1 VRRPVVPPESRIPAC
16 RLRTVSLL
24 FLFFRF
30 AVSAGMVCVSTLMPG
45 GACHVACHPAVRF
58 SGRQERRD
66 VPPESFRCPSGRANG
81 QTKQFLKEELNMKK
95 QKQRPHIIKATRG
108 VRAKIWRNSNKN
120 GAWFNVNFVRTYQD
134 EEGEL
139 QDSDSFSRDDL
150 LPLAYAV
157 GQAFE
162 YIMDQ
167 NDEAEPDEE

>member
-1 VRRPVVPPESRIPAC
+1 
-16 RLRTVSLL
+16 
-24 FLFFRF
+24 
-30 AVSAGMVCVSTLMPG
+30 
-45 GACHVACHPAVRF
+45 
-58 SGRQERRD
+58 
-66 VPPESFRCPSGRANG
+66 
-81 QTKQFLKEELNMKK
+81 MKK

-157 GQAFE
+157 NKAFDH
-162 YIMDQ
+162 IMDQ
-167 NDEAEPDEE
+167 NDESEPDEE